1 LVGRSCGDA
10 KANLAPQGYDDF
22 RSRRRMLASREAAAH
37 NRYMVILEA
46 VILIGLVGL
55 MIFWMTS
62 LLLRSANP
70 DPQLTP
76 SGTWRVAHYDA
87 KGETH
92 VVLQKVQE
100 GDTRVLDEHVITSV
114 RSDDPEYDDKFLAA
128 MNAARQRQALFEAE
142 DGG

>member
-1 LVGRSCGDA
+1 
-10 KANLAPQGYDDF
+10 
-22 RSRRRMLASREAAAH
+22 
-37 NRYMVILEA
+37 MVIFEA
-46 VILIGLVGL
+46 VILISLVGL

-62 LLLRSANP
+62 RLLRSTNQG
-70 DPQLTP
+70 PQLSAP
-76 SGTWRVAHYDA
+76 GTWRVGHYDA
-87 KGETH
+87 KGETR